1 MIKCKKGRS
10 IMKQMSVTEPTVKV
24 KVEFDVSLNGDT
36 PKMLNNIGQM
46 LIKHGQALIVAN
58 DSSKGLQQNIEEN
71 ECCLPFN

>member
-1 MIKCKKGRS
+1 
-10 IMKQMSVTEPTVKV
+10 MSVSEPTVKV

-58 DSSKGLQQNIEEN
+58 DSSKELQQNIEEN

>member
-1 MIKCKKGRS
+1 
-10 IMKQMSVTEPTVKV
+10 MKQMSVSEPTVKV

-58 DSSKGLQQNIEEN
+58 DSSKELQQNIEEN